1 MAQKPTDASA
11 QAKAA
16 GSRPPSLFDRLC
28 IFLAVLG
35 GFILMAAATVT
46 VVSVLGRYFFNAP
59 IPGDVEIVALLMAA
73 SIALFLPYCQLHKGN
88 VIVDVFT
95 EAAPPRIRLGLDVLA
110 SLLVAVV
117 AAVLAWRLGIGGME
131 LRVANDESMVLRL
144 PTWIGFIIVV
154 PSFALLAL
162 ASLVAAWRDCFG
174 GRPAQASKVAE

>member
-1 MAQKPTDASA
+1 MAQKPTDAPT

-28 IFLAVLG
+28 AFLAVLG
-35 GFILMAAATVT
+35 GFILTAAATVT
-46 VVSVLGRYFFNAP
+46 AISVMGRYFFNAP
-59 IPGDVEIVALLMAA
+59 IPGDVEIVALLMA
-73 SIALFLPYCQLHKGN
+73 SSVALFLPYCQLHKGN

-95 EAAPPRIRLGLDVLA
+95 EAAPPRIRQGLDILA

-117 AAVLAWRLGIGGME
+117 AAVLAWRLAIGGME
-131 LRVANDESMVLRL
+131 LRIANDESMVLRL

-162 ASLVAAWRDCFG
+162 ASLAAAWRDCFG
-174 GRPAQASKVAE
+174 GDSVHGSKVAE